1 MVVDAFYII
10 TYDVNEARVNQV
22 KKLFR
27 VFLKWDQNSV
37 VSGDLTDSQYREL
50 RDRLDKVLDKTQD
63 HVIIFKSRSSK
74 FLEREDIGTPKGIGK
89 NDSLFI

>member
-1 MVVDAFYII
+1 MFYIV
-10 TYDVNEARVNQV
+10 TYDVSEARVNRV
-22 KKLFR
+22 KKLLR

-50 RDRLDKVLDKTQD
+50 RDRLIKILDKTQD

-74 FLEREDIGTPKGIGK
+74 FLQREDIGTPKGFSED
-89 NDSLFI
+89 DSLFI